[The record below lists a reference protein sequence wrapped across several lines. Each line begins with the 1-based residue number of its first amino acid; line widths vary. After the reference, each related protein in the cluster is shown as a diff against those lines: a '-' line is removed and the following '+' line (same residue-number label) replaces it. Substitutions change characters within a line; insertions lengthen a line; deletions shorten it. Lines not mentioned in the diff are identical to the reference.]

1 MAKDLFIDLLY
12 VEKVTDDK
20 RTENQFK
27 ELLKGF
33 KKEYPNTTPNYE
45 IDFKKAYSNKR
56 QYYSKLIEK
65 EYIKKFNHI
74 NNTLEVNSTP
84 GHMSFLYDKE
94 YNRITNYLTQ
104 ISNYISDNDLDESL
118 SLKPIQN
125 DKSDEAYIIS
135 FLKAN
140 AIMLFMELQE
150 RFSELSDAEIY
161 TTEELHEV
169 FFKEEPPQELL
180 VKSYSGAEIKTVR
193 KPIKQSLIF
202 NAIQGDFREEN
213 KEVLSYNELIEKPK
227 QRQFSQLEETL
238 NEKGIIDDKYNYI
251 KKRGNK
257 KLLAAFM
264 VKLTEAK
271 YFTERLFLDDKP
283 PKKIEPKHIYKFF
296 AYRYGPGSD
305 SNKEY
310 RNFIG
315 ADKKAYQK
323 LVYNT
328 PWLDQIK

>member
-33 KKEYPNTTPNYE
+33 KKQYLNTTPNYE

-56 QYYSKLIEK
+56 KYYLKLIET
-65 EYIKKFNHI
+65 EYIKNFNQI
-74 NNTLEVNSTP
+74 NDALEINTTP
-84 GHMSFLYDKE
+84 GHLSFLYDKE
-94 YNRITNYLTQ
+94 YNRIKNYLNQ
-104 ISNYISDNDLDESL
+104 ISNYVSDNDLDETL
-118 SLKPIQN
+118 YLKPIQN

-140 AIMLFMELQE
+140 AMMLFMELQE

-161 TTEELHEV
+161 TIEELHEV
-169 FFKEEPPQELL
+169 FFNEEPPQELI

-193 KPIKQSLIF
+193 KQVKQSSIF

-213 KEVLSYNELIEKPK
+213 SEVLSYNVLIEKTK

-238 NEKGIIDDKYNYI
+238 NEKGIIDDEYNFI
-251 KKRGNK
+251 KDRGNK
-257 KLLAAFM
+257 ILLAAFM
-264 VKLTEAK
+264 VKLTETK
-271 YFTERLFLDDKP
+271 YFNERIFFDRKP
-283 PKKIEPKHIYKFF
+283 SKKIEPKHIYKFF
-296 AYRYGPGSD
+296 AYRYGPS
-305 SNKEY
+305 SNAGKEY
-310 RNFIG
+310 RRFLG
-315 ADKKAYQK
+315 TEKRAYQK
-323 LVYNT
+323 LVDANF
-328 PWLDQIK
+328 WLDQIK

>member
-33 KKEYPNTTPNYE
+33 KKQYLNTTPKYE

-56 QYYSKLIEK
+56 KYYLKLIEN
-65 EYIKKFNHI
+65 EYIKNFNQI
-74 NNTLEVNSTP
+74 NDALDANSTAD
-84 GHMSFLYDKE
+84 HLSFLYDNAHRKFL
-94 YNRITNYLTQ
+94 NYLTQ
-104 ISNYISDNDLDESL
+104 IKNYISDNVIVESL

-140 AIMLFMELQE
+140 AMMLFMELQE

-161 TTEELHEV
+161 TIEELHEV
-169 FFKEEPPQELL
+169 FFNEEPPQELI

-193 KPIKQSLIF
+193 KQVKQSSIF

-213 KEVLSYNELIEKPK
+213 NDVLSYNELINKIK
-227 QRQFSQLEETL
+227 QREFAKLEELL
-238 NEKGIIDDKYNYI
+238 NEKGIIDDEYNFI
-251 KKRGNK
+251 KNRGNK
-257 KLLAAFM
+257 ILLAAFM
-264 VKLTEAK
+264 VKLTETK
-271 YFTERLFLDDKP
+271 YFNERIFFDSKP
-283 PKKIEPKHIYKFF
+283 SKKIEPKHIYKFF
-296 AYRYGPGSD
+296 AYRYGPS
-305 SNKEY
+305 SNAGKEY
-310 RNFIG
+310 RRFLG
-315 ADKKAYQK
+315 TEKRAYQK
-323 LVYNT
+323 LVEANF
-328 PWLDQIK
+328 WLDQIK

>member
-33 KKEYPNTTPNYE
+33 KKQYLNTTPKYE

-56 QYYSKLIEK
+56 KYYLKLIEN
-65 EYIKKFNHI
+65 EYIKNFNQI
-74 NNTLEVNSTP
+74 NDALEINTTP
-84 GHMSFLYDKE
+84 GHLSFLYDKE
-94 YNRITNYLTQ
+94 YNRIKNYLNQ
-104 ISNYISDNDLDESL
+104 ISIYISDNDLDESL

-140 AIMLFMELQE
+140 AMMLFMELQE

-161 TTEELHEV
+161 TIEELHEV
-169 FFKEEPPQELL
+169 FFNEEPPQELI
-180 VKSYSGAEIKTVR
+180 VKSYTGAEIKTVR
-193 KPIKQSLIF
+193 KQVKQSSIF

-213 KEVLSYNELIEKPK
+213 NDVLSYNELINKTK
-227 QRQFSQLEETL
+227 QREFAKLEELL
-238 NEKGIIDDKYNYI
+238 NEKGIIDDKYNYT
-251 KKRGNK
+251 KKRGK
-257 KLLAAFM
+257 KILLAAFM

-271 YFTERLFLDDKP
+271 YFNERIFFEDKP
-283 PKKIEPKHIYKFF
+283 SKKIERKHIHKFF
-296 AYRYGPGSD
+296 AHRYGPGSNAD
-305 SNKEY
+305 KEY
-310 RNFIG
+310 RNFLG
-315 ADKKAYQK
+315 AKKRAYQK
-323 LVYNT
+323 LVEANF
-328 PWLDQIK
+328 WLDQIK

>member
-27 ELLKGF
+27 ELLNGF
-33 KKEYPNTTPNYE
+33 KKEYPITTPNYE

-56 QYYSKLIEK
+56 KYYIKLIEND
-65 EYIKKFNHI
+65 YIKKFNAI
-74 NNTLEVNSTP
+74 NDTLEANSTP
-84 GHMSFLYDKE
+84 GHLSFLYDKE
-94 YNRITNYLTQ
+94 FNRITNYLTQ
-104 ISNYISDNDLDESL
+104 ISNYISENDLDEGL
-118 SLKPIQN
+118 YLKPNNN

-140 AIMLFMELQE
+140 AMMLFMVLQE

-161 TTEELHEV
+161 TIEELHEV
-169 FFKEEPPQELL
+169 FFNEEPPQELI

-193 KPIKQSLIF
+193 KQVKQSSKF

-213 KEVLSYNELIEKPK
+213 SEVLSYNELIEKTK

-238 NEKGIIDDKYNYI
+238 NENGIIDDNYNYI

-264 VKLTEAK
+264 LKLTETK
-271 YFTERLFLDDKP
+271 YFAERLFFDDKP

-305 SNKEY
+305 ANKEY

-315 ADKKAYQK
+315 AEKRAYQK
-323 LVYNT
+323 LVNANF
-328 PWLDQIK
+328 WLDQIK